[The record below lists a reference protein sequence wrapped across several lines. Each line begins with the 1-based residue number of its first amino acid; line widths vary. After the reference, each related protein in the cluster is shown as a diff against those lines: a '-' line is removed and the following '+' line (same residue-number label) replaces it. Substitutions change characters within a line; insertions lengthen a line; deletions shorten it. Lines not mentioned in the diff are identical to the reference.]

1 MDFQILDKKVESNMD
16 LIVDMFDGSLDF
28 DDKIDRDKNEQY
40 YIGKAE
46 NIIKQL
52 DKSNYYIFLIAML
65 KDYNTLDEVQKDK
78 IIELLNIKPIIV
90 DKIIDKWVSKK
101 NYKTKIQKPKL
112 NNYDDY

>member
-1 MDFQILDKKVESNMD
+1 MDFQSLDKKVESNMD
-16 LIVDMFDGSLDF
+16 LIVDMFDGSLNF
-28 DDKIDRDKNEQY
+28 DDKIDSDKNEQY

-90 DKIIDKWVSKK
+90 EKIIEKRVGIKVDKNK
-101 NYKTKIQKPKL
+101 KPKI